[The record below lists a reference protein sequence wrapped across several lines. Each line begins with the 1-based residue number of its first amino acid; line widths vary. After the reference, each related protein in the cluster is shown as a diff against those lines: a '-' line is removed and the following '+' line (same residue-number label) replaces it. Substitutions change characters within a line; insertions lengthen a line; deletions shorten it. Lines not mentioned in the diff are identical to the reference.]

1 MISETE
7 YLHYDG
13 VGLAE
18 LVRRKDV
25 TASELLEAAI
35 RRAEAVNPQ
44 LNAIVIPMYDIAR
57 ELAERGSAAGP
68 FAGVPFLIK
77 DLKQDYAGV
86 LSSSGS
92 RLYRSNNHFPK
103 VHSEIVRR
111 FLAAGT
117 VVFGRTNAPEFGSK
131 GITEPIAW
139 GATRNPWDLERSP
152 GGSSGGSAAAVAAGV
167 VPMAG
172 ANDGG
177 GSIRI
182 PAGAT
187 GLFGLKPGRGRTPS
201 GPGVSEAIHGAAMH
215 HVLTRSVRDSAV
227 MLDAVH
233 GPELGAAFLIAPPER
248 PYAQELER
256 DPGKLRIAFST
267 RSPIGTP
274 VKPEVVAAL
283 EKTAAL
289 LSELGHT
296 VEHAEPE
303 LDQMQLAR
311 DFLGVWYAQLSHQL
325 QEARALFGGKGD
337 FELDSLAM
345 EAVALGRSARDYA
358 DSYVR
363 WTEYGY
369 QLGVFLQGYDLY
381 MTPTLAQAAP
391 RIGEVATPPA
401 AAALFRV
408 LMPLGLSRVI
418 ALAPGIVEDVAIQ
431 NLAVTPFTQLANVT
445 GVPAMS
451 VPLHS
456 FGNGLPLGIHFL
468 GGHGSEGLLFSL
480 AAQLERALPWAGRIS
495 ASMARVGH

>member
-1 MISETE
+1 MISDTE
-7 YLHYDG
+7 YLQHDG

-18 LVRRKDV
+18 LVRRGEV

-35 RRAEAVNPQ
+35 RRAEAVNPR
-44 LNAIVIPMYDIAR
+44 LNAIVIPMYEIAR
-57 ELAERGSAAGP
+57 ERAAGALAGP

-86 LSSSGS
+86 LASAGS
-92 RLYRSNNHFPK
+92 RSYRSKNFFPK
-103 VHSEIVRR
+103 VHAEIVRR

-131 GITEPIAW
+131 GITEPLAW

-201 GPGVSEAIHGAAMH
+201 GPGVNEAIHGAAMN

-233 GPELGAAFLIAPPER
+233 GPEIGGAFLIAPPER
-248 PYAQELER
+248 PYAQEVTR

-267 RSPIGTP
+267 RSPLGTA
-274 VKPEVVAAL
+274 VDPEVTRAL
-283 EKTAAL
+283 EKTASFL
-289 LSELGHT
+289 TTLGHT
-296 VEHAEPE
+296 VEQAEPE
-303 LDQMQLAR
+303 IDQARLAR
-311 DFLGVWYAQLSHQL
+311 DFLAIWYAQLSHIL
-325 QEARALFGGKGD
+325 EDARALFGKSAE
-337 FELDSLAM
+337 FEVDSLAM
-345 EAVALGRSARDYA
+345 EAVALGRNAREYA

-369 QLGVFLQGYDLY
+369 QLGVFLQSYDLY
-381 MTPTLAQAAP
+381 MTPSLAQAAP
-391 RIGEVATPPA
+391 RIGEVATPPT
-401 AAALFRV
+401 AAALGRA
-408 LMPLGLSRVI
+408 LMPLGLSRLI
-418 ALAPGIVEDVAIQ
+418 GLAPGIVEDLALQ
-431 NLAVTPFTQLANVT
+431 NLAVTPFTQLANVS

-451 VPLHS
+451 VPLHTFQS
-456 FGNGLPLGIHFL
+456 GLPLGIQFL

-480 AAQLERALPWAGRIS
+480 AGLLERALPWAGRMPPLS
-495 ASMARVGH
+495 